1 MEEDVCESLIFS
13 SIAFN
18 LSVISALPLIHSANA
33 ALHFVVWSIFPCLWI
48 PLVKN
53 ADHADASFRS
63 RSSSLSLVSQVSS
76 SLAHGSS
83 KLSPFTRELLPQSLW
98 SCMKIFQTL
107 INCPKIK
114 FSDHK
119 AAAGAVRR
127 RRKRLVAAGGERH
140 GVTQARS
147 KPKGLAT
154 KPASAWSAFFSKG
167 VQSRKKTSIIYP
179 LDYYFYNTFNPLENI
194 YSYCI
199 RNKHTYQT
207 SQKTEQSTP
216 KS

>member
-1 MEEDVCESLIFS
+1 M
-13 SIAFN
+13 
-18 LSVISALPLIHSANA
+18 
-33 ALHFVVWSIFPCLWI
+33 VVWI
-48 PLVKN
+48 VRKN
-53 ADHADASFRS
+53 VYLLKKQVLIILFRGRFSLASDLTRKK
-63 RSSSLSLVSQVSS
+63 RRPRRRELSLAQLVA
-76 SLAHGSS
+76 LARY
-83 KLSPFTRELLPQSLW
+83 TRELLPQPLW
-98 SCMKIFQTL
+98 SCMKKFQTL

-216 KS
+216 K

>member
-1 MEEDVCESLIFS
+1 MAILCVNEGFFYL
-13 SIAFN
+13 
-18 LSVISALPLIHSANA
+18 ALDTFGKKRRP
-33 ALHFVVWSIFPCLWI
+33 
-48 PLVKN
+48 
-53 ADHADASFRS
+53 R
-63 RSSSLSLVSQVSS
+63 RRELSLAQLVA
-76 SLAHGSS
+76 LARY
-83 KLSPFTRELLPQSLW
+83 TRELLPQPLW

-107 INCPKIK
+107 TNCPKIK

-127 RRKRLVAAGGERH
+127 RRKRLVAAGC
-140 GVTQARS
+140 
-147 KPKGLAT
+147 

-216 KS
+216 KSRKYAH

>member
-1 MEEDVCESLIFS
+1 MEEDVRTGLIFS
-13 SIAFN
+13 SITFN

-33 ALHFVVWSIFPCLWI
+33 ALDFVVWSIFPCLWI

-83 KLSPFTRELLPQSLW
+83 KLSPFTRELLPQPLW
-98 SCMKIFQTL
+98 SCMTKFQTL

-127 RRKRLVAAGGERH
+127 RRICVISGFSRVRQEAIASPSSQGQKQITDPHPVFNAQICFPHTLAYIFFHFSEIRYAGFAALISP
-140 GVTQARS
+140 RS
-147 KPKGLAT
+147 TA
-154 KPASAWSAFFSKG
+154 ASSAK
-167 VQSRKKTSIIYP
+167 
-179 LDYYFYNTFNPLENI
+179 
-194 YSYCI
+194 
-199 RNKHTYQT
+199 
-207 SQKTEQSTP
+207 
-216 KS
+216 

>member
-1 MEEDVCESLIFS
+1 MAIRISEKIILVLKKIDFHSPHFPNDILPSLS
-13 SIAFN
+13 Q
-18 LSVISALPLIHSANA
+18 LEKPQTTQTQPDGCA
-33 ALHFVVWSIFPCLWI
+33 AR
-48 PLVKN
+48 
-53 ADHADASFRS
+53 RS
-63 RSSSLSLVSQVSS
+63 RSFHSRAAPAAAL
-76 SLAHGSS
+76 
-83 KLSPFTRELLPQSLW
+83 ELLLGNLNNQLNQLKSQ
-98 SCMKIFQTL
+98 I
-107 INCPKIK
+107 
-114 FSDHK
+114 SDHK

-127 RRKRLVAAGGERH
+127 RRKRLVAAGC
-140 GVTQARS
+140 
-147 KPKGLAT
+147 

-216 KS
+216 KSRKYAL